1 MTAVNIL
8 EKYLCFLRS
17 ALTEENPFITTDEII
32 KWIKRRNNSTQ
43 VCIEQSNFK
52 ELKNWSFDSD
62 FYSMNHATG
71 KFFSIIGINVET
83 NYGKIQS
90 WDQPI
95 INQPEIGYLGFITK
109 EINGILYFLVQ
120 AKIEPGNVNN
130 VQLSPTLQATK
141 SNYSQVHQGKKPTYL
156 DYFIERGRCEI
167 LLDQLQSEQGS
178 RFLKKRNRNII
189 IKTIEDVPIYDDF
202 IWMTLGQIK
211 CLMSYDNLVN
221 MDTRTV
227 ISGIPMGGFDENT
240 ISFFNTIGNTSTSEF
255 SKGMLFSALS
265 INSNLNSFDDIIAWF
280 TELKC
285 KYEIHVRQISL
296 KTMRDWV
303 VSESEIFHKD
313 RKYFR
318 VMAAKIEISNRE
330 ISSWMQPLVQPA
342 QEGLIAF
349 IVKKINGIYHFLIQ
363 AKVECGNFDTLEMA
377 PTVQCLTGNYKTTP
391 TNALPYLDYV
401 LNASESQIK
410 LDVLQS
416 EEGGRFYKE
425 QNRNLIIEADDN
437 FSENTHPNYSWLT
450 LNQLHAFL
458 NFNNYLNIQA
468 RSLLSAIPFK

>member
-1 MTAVNIL
+1 MTTQ

-17 ALTEENPFITTDEII
+17 ALTEVNPFIKTGEII
-32 KWIKRRNNSTQ
+32 DWVKQRNNSTEVSINRTRFSQ
-43 VCIEQSNFK
+43 
-52 ELKNWSFDSD
+52 LKNWNFEND
-62 FYSMNHATG
+62 FYSLNHATG
-71 KFFSIIGINVET
+71 RFFSIIGINVET
-83 NYGKIQS
+83 NYGDTPS

-109 EINGILYFLVQ
+109 EFNNILYFLMQ

-156 DYFIERGRCEI
+156 DYFTERGRCEVLI
-167 LLDQLQSEQGS
+167 DQLQSEQGS

-189 IKTIEDVPIYDDF
+189 LKTTEEVPLYDEF

-211 CLMSYDNLVN
+211 RLISIDNLIN

-227 ISGIPMGGFDENT
+227 ISGIPLGSFDENT
-240 ISFFNTIGNTSTSEF
+240 INFFNAIGNTGSNEF
-255 SKGMLFSALS
+255 SKGMLVSALS
-265 INSNLNSFDDIIAWF
+265 NISSLNSFDDIIAWF

-285 KYEIHVRQISL
+285 KYEMHIRVISL
-296 KTMRDWV
+296 KKMRDWIIADT
-303 VSESEIFHKD
+303 EIYHKD
-313 RKYFR
+313 RKFFSILP
-318 VMAAKIEISNRE
+318 ASIEISNRE
-330 ISSWMQPLVQPA
+330 VSNWMQPLVAPA

-349 IVKKINGIYHFLIQ
+349 IVKKIDGIYHFLIQ
-363 AKVECGNFDTLEMA
+363 AKVESGNFDTLEMA

-401 LNASESQIK
+401 LNVSEAQIK
-410 LDVLQS
+410 LDVMQS

-425 QNRNLIIEADDN
+425 QNRNLIVVADEN
-437 FSENTHPNYSWLT
+437 FNEILHPNYAWFT
-450 LNQLHAFL
+450 LNQLHTFL
-458 NFNNYLNIQA
+458 HFNNYLNIQA
-468 RSLLSAIPFK
+468 RSLLSAIPFI